1 MNPLYIYIHQI
12 LTIMPS
18 LRVELKG
25 NKALQALQELEQK
38 QLITILHEPDLNS
51 YSLPG
56 DSISDDDF
64 RKWIEYAE
72 SSPAV
77 DLKEAQK
84 RWTDQKKKL
93 HKLLP

>member
-1 MNPLYIYIHQI
+1 
-12 LTIMPS
+12 MPS

-38 QLITILHEPDLNS
+38 QLITVLNEPDLNS

-56 DSISDDDF
+56 DTISDDDF

-72 SSPAV
+72 SSPAI
-77 DLKEAQK
+77 DLKEATQ

-93 HKLLP
+93 HKLSR